1 MLQNYHKGRAAIR
14 HYANFHEPSFQALL
28 GDPDCNDGRNV
39 RQCRQCE
46 EGGCQYSEWKATGP
60 CNRPRNQ
67 GGCGQGQQHWTRQI
81 VRGNNAVCSRI
92 ELSIALREVSQC
104 LAKAQSRVF
113 RFLLAEKFKILIKA
127 SVSCD
132 VCGEESQFYVYLP

>member
-1 MLQNYHKGRAAIR
+1 MVSRREIRTPQDHHKGRAAIR
-14 HYANFHEPSFQALL
+14 HYANLCEPSFQALL

-92 ELSIALREVSQC
+92 ELSIRLHEVSQR
-104 LAKAQSRVF
+104 LANAQVRVF
-113 RFLLAEKFKILIKA
+113 FLLKSLVRK
-127 SVSCD
+127 D
-132 VCGEESQFYVYLP
+132 T

>member
-1 MLQNYHKGRAAIR
+1 MPQNYHKGQAAIR
-14 HYANFHEPSFQALL
+14 HYANLHEPSFQALL

-104 LAKAQSRVF
+104 LAKAQARVF
-113 RFLLAEKFKILIKA
+113 SLLKSLQLPSVVMFAVKILDCEGRVRVLLWA
-127 SVSCD
+127 
-132 VCGEESQFYVYLP
+132 L

>member
-1 MLQNYHKGRAAIR
+1 MPQNYHNGRAAIR
-14 HYANFHEPSFQALL
+14 HYANLHEPSFQALL

-92 ELSIALREVSQC
+92 ELSIVLREVSQC
-104 LAKAQSRVF
+104 LAKAQARVF
-113 RFLLAEKFKILIKA
+113 SLLKSLQLPSVVMFAEKSPNFTSICRED
-127 SVSCD
+127 S
-132 VCGEESQFYVYLP
+132 